1 MIGFVQRSVA
11 VWAEVNTVTASGARS
26 AGAGHHL
33 VARYSI
39 MCTEQQP
46 QCSHSFTGDGM
57 GYTQWDGLTQSVVTV
72 VSVTTTGMSTLDTGG
87 ECHQ

>member
-46 QCSHSFTGDGM
+46 QCSHSFTGDGIH
-57 GYTQWDGLTQSVVTV
+57 WLTQSVVTV

>member
-46 QCSHSFTGDGM
+46 QCSHRFTGDGIH
-57 GYTQWDGLTQSVVTV
+57 WLTQSVVTM